1 MKKILFVFLSIF
13 LIVTCKSQKTVR
25 DKASD
30 ESSEIIISKPK
41 IIFTLRTT
49 ACYGTCPVYNV
60 TVFDNDSLIYDGQ
73 YHVNVQGQVSKKLKK
88 GTVVALREQF
98 MAADFFEFKDV
109 YEKPITD
116 LPTTYI
122 SFTYQ
127 EKTKEIKDYVGSPST
142 LKELETLI
150 KKLVSEEVEIK
161 H

>member
-49 ACYGTCPVYNV
+49 ACYGTCP
-60 TVFDNDSLIYDGQ
+60 GQ

-98 MAADFFEFKDV
+98 MAADFFEFKNV